1 MSNTNEQTTSNNES
15 NITKDNN
22 KPSSN
27 EASANVEKSKNSK
40 YFSEIESL
48 YILGKHYPNP
58 IGKRVWKI
66 LNSFVINK
74 IFKQPK

>member
-15 NITKDNN
+15 NTTKDNN

-27 EASANVEKSKNSK
+27 EASVNVEKSKNSK

-58 IGKRVWKI
+58 IGKRV
-66 LNSFVINK
+66 
-74 IFKQPK
+74 